1 MLAKLQPEDGLY
13 LIHWSTSH
21 FNRLILTVAQRDQVG
36 LGQGFWAGVG
46 CTPCLDPCS
55 PPSSC
60 HRPQAPGM
68 QCLRPWKFPI
78 ELYAGTFRL
87 QNWDRSFPNVRE
99 LRAALQG
106 CSLQA
111 GGNCFSLRHCCL
123 PQPGGIMTGPT
134 GGVAAPPMPALSDF
148 APTPRDLQPHHHAG
162 ASGQYQ
168 VSQPQPALLL
178 PGLPG

>member
-1 MLAKLQPEDGLY
+1 MLAKLQLEDGLY

-21 FNRLILTVAQRDQVG
+21 FNRLILTVAQRGQVG
-36 LGQGFWAGVG
+36 LGWGFWAGIG

-60 HRPQAPGM
+60 HPPQAPDT
-68 QCLRPWKFPI
+68 QCLRLWKFPI
-78 ELYAGTFRL
+78 ELCAGTFRL
-87 QNWDRSFPNVRE
+87 QNWDRSFPSVRE

-111 GGNCFSLRHCCL
+111 GDNCFSLRHCCL
-123 PQPGGIMTGPT
+123 PQPGGMMTGPQ
-134 GGVAAPPMPALSDF
+134 GGVAAPPTPALSDF
-148 APTPRDLQPHHHAG
+148 PLIPRELQPYRHAG
-162 ASGQYQ
+162 ASGQHQ
-168 VSQPQPALLL
+168 VSQSQPAQLP